1 MLILSLHLFIPDI
14 FTIHIKNKTMPKKK
28 PQKGNP
34 EVHDDLKGFDIKI
47 NEFGEITS
55 NVKVE
60 KLNEFLDENV
70 EDKKLV
76 DREDL
81 AQNADIQEEE

>member
-1 MLILSLHLFIPDI
+1 
-14 FTIHIKNKTMPKKK
+14 MPKKK

-60 KLNEFLDENV
+60 KLNEFLNENV

-76 DREDL
+76 AREDL
-81 AQNADIQEEE
+81 LQKSDNEEEE